1 MPLVTAAALDE
12 TAATDAL
19 LAAVEMPPPLDP
31 GTVIF
36 GATGAVIVGAVL
48 PKTPE
53 MLLNVPGVD
62 VMPLTVGISAPGLIR
77 LSPLMI
83 AFTAS
88 IAKLR
93 IGLMTARTFA
103 NKSMTTPAI
112 SPITLKAAPMT
123 LPMIGAMTLTTSKN
137 D

>member
-1 MPLVTAAALDE
+1 MRAVPSESSAPLTVKLMLAAESDRPLPLVTTVAVDAV
-12 TAATDAL
+12 AATDAL
-19 LAAVEMPPPLDP
+19 LVAVEMPPPLDP

-36 GATGAVIVGAVL
+36 GVIGAVIVGAVL

-77 LSPLMI
+77 FSPLMI

-93 IGLMTARTFA
+93 IGLMTAR
-103 NKSMTTPAI
+103 PWQI
-112 SPITLKAAPMT
+112 
-123 LPMIGAMTLTTSKN
+123 
-137 D
+137 DR